1 MNKTIVN
8 DIGWLGV
15 VLILLAYL
23 LNSLGTLNAADDSY
37 LLLNIIGSIFLAYES
52 FKKKDR
58 QPVALNIIWALIAV
72 VALFRHWL

>member
-8 DIGWLGV
+8 DIGWIGV
-15 VLILLAYL
+15 GLILLAYL
-23 LNSLGTLNAADDSY
+23 LNSLGVLNAADNSY
-37 LLLNIIGSIFLAYES
+37 LLLNIIGSVFVGYEA

-58 QPVALNIIWALIAV
+58 QPMALNIVWALIAV